1 MDSNKKQKIA
11 IFSTFYPFRGGIAQF
26 SSSLYRS
33 LEKKSVIKAFTFK
46 RQYPNFLFPGKTQFV
61 TEKDN
66 ADKID
71 SVRILDSINPLTY
84 FKTAKQINKTIPDI
98 YISNY
103 WMSFFGPALGIVSR
117 FLNKKAKQIA
127 VIHNAIPHEKKFFD
141 TPFTKFFLKKTD
153 GFVVMSDAVLNDL
166 LKLKPDAKYIRIDHP
181 VYNHFGE
188 KTNQL
193 KALEK
198 LKLDPTK
205 KTLLFFGFIRSYK
218 GLDVLLKSF
227 EKLDDSYQL
236 IIAGEIY
243 GSFENY
249 QQLINENPNKHNIH
263 LFTDYIDDKD
273 VTFYFSAADVCIL
286 PYKSAT
292 QSGITAISN
301 HFTLPVIATDVG
313 GLKETVKHLKTGL
326 IVDKVDPEHL
336 KLAIEEYFNQNLKE
350 QFTKAISEENALNS
364 WDNFAEKLIEFSKTI
379 DK

>member
-1 MDSNKKQKIA
+1 MDSNKKKIA

-33 LEKKSVIKAFTFK
+33 LEKNHSVKAFTFK

-71 SVRILDSINPLTY
+71 AVRVLDSITPLTY
-84 FKTAKQINKTIPDI
+84 FKTAQQINNSKPDV

-103 WMSFFGPALGIVSR
+103 WMSFFGPALGVIAR
-117 FLNKKAKQIA
+117 FLTKNIKQIA

-141 TPFTKFFLKKTD
+141 TPFSKFFLNKTD

-181 VYNHFGE
+181 VYNHFEE

-193 KALEK
+193 NALEK

-218 GLDVLLKSF
+218 GLDILLKAF

-236 IIAGEIY
+236 IVAGEIY

-249 QQLINENPNKHNIH
+249 QQLINENPNNQNIH

-273 VTFYFSAADVCIL
+273 VTLYFSAADVCIL

-326 IVDKVDPEHL
+326 IVDKVDPEFL
-336 KLAIEEYFNQNLKE
+336 KLAIEKYFNQNMKH
-350 QFTKAISEENALNS
+350 QFSNAIEEENKLKS
-364 WDNFAEKLIEFSKTI
+364 WDNFTEKLIEFSKTI
-379 DK
+379 GK